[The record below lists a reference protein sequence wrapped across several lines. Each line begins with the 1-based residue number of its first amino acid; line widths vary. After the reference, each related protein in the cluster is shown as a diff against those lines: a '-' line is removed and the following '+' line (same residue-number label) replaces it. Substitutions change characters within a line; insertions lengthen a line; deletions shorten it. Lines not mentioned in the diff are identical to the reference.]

1 MVDKKQKKQNM
12 AAPRQDAVRSMKY
25 ADHLASVLV
34 ATQWGVLEQSNDQ
47 RRNTPP
53 LGQLS

>member
-1 MVDKKQKKQNM
+1 M

-34 ATQWGVLEQSNDQ
+34 ATQRGVLGQSNDH

-53 LGQLS
+53 LGRLS